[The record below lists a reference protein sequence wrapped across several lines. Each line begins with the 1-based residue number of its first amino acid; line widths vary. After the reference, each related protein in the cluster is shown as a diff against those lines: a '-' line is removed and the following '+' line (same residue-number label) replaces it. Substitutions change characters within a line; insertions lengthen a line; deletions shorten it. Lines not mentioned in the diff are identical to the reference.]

1 MWQNSGTRGL
11 RTGTETLHW
20 VSADSTWESALT
32 HQKKKRLKPQT
43 SVPFCSLSLIPTA
56 PIQYVHVVFEHDLIC
71 VKCYFSLF
79 HGKVLEVRKGLGER
93 AGGIQTLENLLSC
106 WCYII
111 DEQMITRCV
120 PDSGQEVAGGGSAVK
135 CLKEKGGRGVAM
147 RPPATVAN

>member
-1 MWQNSGTRGL
+1 MWQTSGTRGL
-11 RTGTETLHW
+11 RTGTKTLHW
-20 VSADSTWESALT
+20 LSADGTWESALT
-32 HQKKKRLKPQT
+32 HQKRFKTQT

-56 PIQYVHVVFEHDLIC
+56 PSMYAWSSGKTWLVPLF
-71 VKCYFSLF
+71 FSLCF
-79 HGKVLEVRKGLGER
+79 SKVVGKRKDCGKM
-93 AGGIQTLENLLSC
+93 AGGIFFQILENLLSC